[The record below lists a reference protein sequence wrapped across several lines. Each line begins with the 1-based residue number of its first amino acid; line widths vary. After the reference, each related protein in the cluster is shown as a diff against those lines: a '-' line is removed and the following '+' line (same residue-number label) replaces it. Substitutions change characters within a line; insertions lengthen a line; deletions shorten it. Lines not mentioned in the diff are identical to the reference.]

1 MLTEALLGRARNW
14 RPNLLFVTSFAL
26 LILSFTVHAQTNNS
40 EADGKSSFTARLM
53 NIEAAANET
62 FRYNASLHNGAKE
75 ARIYELK
82 ADLPIGWMIA
92 YKVEGSQVTSLN
104 LESGKTQDISI
115 EINATSSA
123 KPDKYKIPIRA
134 ISAVDTLVL
143 NLEAVVKGSYALELT
158 TPSGRL
164 SDEITSG
171 KVKEIQLTV
180 KNTGT
185 LPLTDVELSAQN
197 PSRWET
203 TFEPSKIKEI
213 EPGKSVDVTASLK
226 VPDKTI
232 AGDYVTTITAK
243 NSNSTSQLS
252 FRMTVKTSL
261 LSGWIGVLVI
271 LAAIG
276 LVYYLIRKYGRR

>member
-1 MLTEALLGRARNW
+1 
-14 RPNLLFVTSFAL
+14 
-26 LILSFTVHAQTNNS
+26 
-40 EADGKSSFTARLM
+40 
-53 NIEAAANET
+53 
-62 FRYNASLHNGAKE
+62 
-75 ARIYELK
+75 
-82 ADLPIGWMIA
+82 
-92 YKVEGSQVTSLN
+92 
-104 LESGKTQDISI
+104 
-115 EINATSSA
+115 
-123 KPDKYKIPIRA
+123 
-134 ISAVDTLVL
+134 
-143 NLEAVVKGSYALELT
+143 
-158 TPSGRL
+158 
-164 SDEITSG
+164 
-171 KVKEIQLTV
+171 
-180 KNTGT
+180 NTGT